1 MESEEKKNIAL
12 LTYTL
17 LDDMRAID
25 AEWKETKLES
35 GLKHILQAI
44 SL

>member
-12 LTYTL
+12 LTYAL
-17 LDDMRAID
+17 LDDMGAID
-25 AEWKETKLES
+25 EQWKQTKA
-35 GLKHILQAI
+35 GVGIKHILQAI